1 MSDRTDLYA
10 EAFLAL
16 IRAEGSGNEVLDE
29 LFRVSRTIDGNDE
42 LRNALSDPRI
52 DAARRT
58 QIVQDLLDGKAHAL
72 TISLVG
78 TVVTNGR
85 VRELSSIVDRLLA
98 ANASSGGRVVA
109 QVRSAVA
116 LTDDQKSR
124 LAAAL
129 SKSTGSEVEV
139 VVDVDPA
146 VLGGLVTQIGDTV
159 IDGSV
164 RHRLSQLRESF

>member
-1 MSDRTDLYA
+1 MSDRIDLYA
-10 EAFLAL
+10 DAFLAL

-29 LFRVSRTIDGNDE
+29 LFRISRTIDGNDE

-52 DAARRT
+52 EAARRT

-98 ANASSGGRVVA
+98 ANAASGGRVVA

-116 LTDDQKSR
+116 LSEDQTTR

-129 SKSTGSEVEV
+129 TKSTGREVEV
-139 VVDVDPA
+139 IVDVDPS

>member
-1 MSDRTDLYA
+1 MSDRNDLYA
-10 EAFLAL
+10 SAFLSL
-16 IRAEGSGNEVLDE
+16 IQAEGSGNEVLDE

-42 LRNALSDPRI
+42 LRDALSDPRI

-58 QIVQDLLDGKAHAL
+58 QIMMDLLDGKAHPL
-72 TISLVG
+72 TISLVS
-78 TVVTNGR
+78 TTVTNGR
-85 VRELSSIVDRLLA
+85 VRELSTIVDSLLA
-98 ANASSGGRVVA
+98 RNAAGGDKVIA

-116 LTDDQKSR
+116 LSDDQRSR

-129 SKSTGSEVEV
+129 TKQTGKSVEV
-139 VVDVDPA
+139 VVDVDPNL
-146 VLGGLVTQIGDTV
+146 LGGIVTQIGDTV

>member
-10 EAFLAL
+10 DAFLAL

-29 LFRVSRTIDGNDE
+29 LFRVSRTIDGNEE
-42 LRNALSDPRI
+42 LRTTLSDPRI
-52 DAARRT
+52 ESARRT
-58 QIVQDLLDGKAHAL
+58 QIVQDLLDGKAHPL
-72 TISLVG
+72 TVSLVS
-78 TVVTNGR
+78 TTVTNGR
-85 VRELSSIVDRLLA
+85 VRELSTIVDRLVA
-98 ANASSGGRVVA
+98 RSSAGGDRVVA

-116 LTDDQKSR
+116 LTDDQKTR

-129 SKSTGSEVEV
+129 SKSTGKQVEV
-139 VVDVDPA
+139 LVDVDPS
-146 VLGGLVTQIGDTV
+146 VLGGLVTTIGDTV

>member
-10 EAFLAL
+10 DAFLAL

-29 LFRVSRTIDGNDE
+29 LFRVSRAIDSNDE

-52 DAARRT
+52 DSARRT

-72 TISLVG
+72 TISLVS

-98 ANASSGGRVVA
+98 ANAATGGRVVA
-109 QVRSAVA
+109 QVRSAVP
-116 LTDDQKSR
+116 LSEDQRSR

-129 SKSTGSEVEV
+129 SKSTGKEVEV
-139 VVDVDPA
+139 VVDVDPG

>member
-10 EAFLAL
+10 DAFLSL

-29 LFRVSRTIDGNDE
+29 LFRISRTIEGNDE

-52 DAARRT
+52 EAARRT

-85 VRELSSIVDRLLA
+85 VRELSAIVDRLLA
-98 ANASSGGRVVA
+98 ANATSGGRVVA

-116 LTDDQKSR
+116 LSEDQKSR
-124 LAAAL
+124 LTAAL
-129 SKSTGSEVEV
+129 TKSTGREVEV
-139 VVDVDPA
+139 IVDVDPS

>member
-1 MSDRTDLYA
+1 MSDRSDLYA
-10 EAFLAL
+10 DAFMAL

-29 LFRVSRTIDGNDE
+29 LFRVSRTIDANDE

-52 DAARRT
+52 EAARRA

-72 TISLVG
+72 TISLVS

-85 VRELSSIVDRLLA
+85 VRELSTIVDRLLS
-98 ANASSGGRVVA
+98 ANASSSGRVVA

-116 LTDDQKSR
+116 LTEDQKSR

-129 SKSTGSEVEV
+129 TKSTGREVDV
-139 VVDVDPA
+139 VVDVDPSL
-146 VLGGLVTQIGDTV
+146 LGGLVTQIGDTV

>member
-10 EAFLAL
+10 DAFLAL

-29 LFRVSRTIDGNDE
+29 LFRVSRTIDGNEE
-42 LRNALSDPRI
+42 LRTTLSDPRI
-52 DAARRT
+52 ESARRT
-58 QIVQDLLDGKAHAL
+58 QIVQDLLDGKAHPL
-72 TISLVG
+72 TVSLVS
-78 TVVTNGR
+78 TTVTNGR
-85 VRELSSIVDRLLA
+85 VRELSAIVDRLVA
-98 ANASSGGRVVA
+98 RSSAGGDRVVA

-116 LTDDQKSR
+116 LTDDQKTR

-129 SKSTGSEVEV
+129 SKSTGKQVEV
-139 VVDVDPA
+139 LVDVDPS
-146 VLGGLVTQIGDTV
+146 VLGGLVTTIGDTV

>member
-10 EAFLAL
+10 DAFLAL

-29 LFRVSRTIDGNDE
+29 LFRVSRTIDGNDQ
-42 LRNALSDPRI
+42 LRDALSDPRI
-52 DAARRT
+52 EAARRA
-58 QIVQDLLDGKAHAL
+58 QIVQDLLDGKAHAVTL
-72 TISLVG
+72 SLIS

-85 VRELSSIVDRLLA
+85 VRELSAIVDRLLA
-98 ANASSGGRVVA
+98 SNASSGGRVVA

-116 LTDDQKSR
+116 LTDEQRSR

-129 SKSTGSEVEV
+129 SKSTGKEVEV
-139 VVDVDPA
+139 LVDVDPS

>member
-1 MSDRTDLYA
+1 MSDRSDLYA
-10 EAFLAL
+10 DAFMAL

-29 LFRVSRTIDGNDE
+29 LFRVSRTIEANDE

-52 DAARRT
+52 EAARRA

-72 TISLVG
+72 TISMVS

-85 VRELSSIVDRLLA
+85 VRELSTIVDRLLSASA
-98 ANASSGGRVVA
+98 ATGGRVVA

-139 VVDVDPA
+139 VVDVDPS

>member
-10 EAFLAL
+10 DAFLSL

-29 LFRVSRTIDGNDE
+29 LFRISRTIEGNDE

-52 DAARRT
+52 EAARRT

-85 VRELSSIVDRLLA
+85 VRELSAIVDRLLA
-98 ANASSGGRVVA
+98 ANATSGGRVVA

-116 LTDDQKSR
+116 LSEDQKSR

-129 SKSTGSEVEV
+129 TKSTGREVEV
-139 VVDVDPA
+139 IVDVDPS